1 MPTRKTT
8 NVTMDD
14 LLTEFPLQ
22 TLDSGQ
28 VVEATVISA
37 DRGDIWLDLG
47 PLGSGLVAKREF
59 NTDTDLTPGAKVS
72 ASVLE
77 PESMY
82 GFPVLSLKKVAR
94 EKGWEYL
101 QQVMESGETIQVQ
114 PYDANR
120 GGLLIEVEGIRGFL
134 PVSQLTAQH
143 YPRVSN
149 ADKDEILQRLHS
161 LVKQTLSVRVLDVD
175 RDQNKLIVSE
185 KEAQKELTQKRLSK
199 LKVGDVVEGIVTG
212 TVDFGVFVTAED
224 IEGLIHISEISW
236 DRVTNPSDYV
246 KVGQNVKAKIIAMD
260 GDKLSLSMK
269 QLQADPWVKDI
280 EDFKKGDVVEGT
292 ITRVTPFGAFIQLT
306 PAIEALVH
314 VSELSEADK
323 KIDPKDLFSV
333 GEKRSFKIL
342 EIDKEARKISLTLK
356 DSKAKAK
363 STKSIKA

>member
-1 MPTRKTT
+1 MSAQKAQAL
-8 NVTMDD
+8 VTMDD
-14 LLTEFPLQ
+14 LLNESPPKMLEV
-22 TLDSGQ
+22 GQ
-28 VVEATVISA
+28 VIEAHVISV
-37 DRGDIWLDLG
+37 DKGDIWLDLG

-59 NTDTDLTPGAKVS
+59 NAETDLTPGTEVS
-72 ASVLE
+72 ASVID
-77 PESMY
+77 PESVY

-101 QQVMESGETIQVQ
+101 QKVQESGETITVY

-161 LVKQTLSVRVLDVD
+161 LIKQPLQVRVLDVD
-175 RDQNKLIVSE
+175 REQNKLIVSE
-185 KEAQKELTQKRLSK
+185 KEALKELTQKRLAK
-199 LKVGDVVEGIVTG
+199 LKVGEIVEGTVTG
-212 TVDFGVFVTAED
+212 TVDFGVFVTVDD

-246 KVGQNVKAKIIAMD
+246 KVGQTVKAKIIAMD
-260 GDKLSLSMK
+260 DDKLSLSMK
-269 QLQADPWVKDI
+269 QLQEDPWLKEIGSFKSGDI
-280 EDFKKGDVVEGT
+280 VEGT

-314 VSELSEADK
+314 VSELGEGEK
-323 KIDPKDLFSV
+323 RIDPKEFFSV
-333 GEKRSFKIL
+333 GEKRSFTIL
-342 EIDKEARKISLTLK
+342 DIDKEARKISLTLK
-356 DSKAKAK
+356 EKKPK
-363 STKSIKA
+363 TKS